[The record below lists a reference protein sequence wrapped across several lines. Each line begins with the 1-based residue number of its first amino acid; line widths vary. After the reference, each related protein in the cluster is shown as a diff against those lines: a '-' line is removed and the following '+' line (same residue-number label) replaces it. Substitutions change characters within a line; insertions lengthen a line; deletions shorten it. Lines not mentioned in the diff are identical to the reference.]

1 MEHEEEMHDR
11 TAQGDTCA
19 SVQTFDV
26 ILPETVNAPQH
37 EATVS
42 SRHGPWGTTPV
53 QSFSPLAFR
62 LVVRMPLRPTVEQ
75 WCTGVAL

>member
-26 ILPETVNAPQH
+26 ILPETVVLGNMRRQPAVAMGHGAQH
-37 EATVS
+37 VFNHFPHFLSVWWLECLFA
-42 SRHGPWGTTPV
+42 R
-53 QSFSPLAFR
+53 Q
-62 LVVRMPLRPTVEQ
+62 
-75 WCTGVAL
+75 